1 MGWMGLWAN
10 GVSFLSETLGSE
22 SVSIGATGCG
32 DGCGDPGWPRQCRQR
47 KHRAEARSFTGNS
60 SKSDHLIK
68 SCMKNS
74 R

>member
-32 DGCGDPGWPRQCRQR
+32 DGCGDP
-47 KHRAEARSFTGNS
+47 
-60 SKSDHLIK
+60 
-68 SCMKNS
+68 
-74 R
+74 